1 MLGTAVAFIK
11 KDFLQDIS
19 YKAGFTL
26 KLVTILFPA
35 SIFYFLGDVFE
46 GATSAFLKP
55 YGGAYFPFVLIGVAL
70 LDYHTLSLQVFS
82 NSIRESQM
90 MGTLEIMLLTPPRLS
105 AMILY
110 SSLWGYIFTSFRF
123 VLYLVA
129 GVLLFGLGLGEA
141 NFLGAFLVL
150 LFSIICFAGLGIAV
164 ASVIMLIKEAGSASI
179 LLGSLSLL
187 LGGVVYP
194 VEVMPA
200 WLTRLSSLLP
210 LTHSLRAMR
219 GALLQG
225 QSIAQLLPEISVL
238 LLFSLVFFPLG
249 LLAFHL
255 AVQRTKV
262 TGTLGHY

>member
-19 YKAGFTL
+19 YKAGFVL

-46 GATSAFLKP
+46 GSVSAFLKP

-105 AMILY
+105 AVIVY

-123 VLYLVA
+123 VFYLLA
-129 GVLLFGLGLGEA
+129 GVFLFGLDLGEA
-141 NFLGAFLVL
+141 NFLAAFLVL
-150 LFSIICFAGLGIAV
+150 LISILCFAGLGIMV
-164 ASVIMLIKEAGSASI
+164 ASVIMLLKEASSASL
-179 LLGSLSLL
+179 LLGSVSLL
-187 LGGVVYP
+187 LGGVAYP
-194 VEVMPA
+194 IEVLPE
-200 WLTRLSSLLP
+200 WLGKLAFLLP
-210 LTHSLRAMR
+210 LTHSLQAMR

-225 QSIAQLLPEISVL
+225 QPFLQLLPDVSMLVA
-238 LLFSLVFFPLG
+238 FSLVFFPLG
-249 LLAFHL
+249 LFMFHFS
-255 AVQRTKV
+255 VRRTKV